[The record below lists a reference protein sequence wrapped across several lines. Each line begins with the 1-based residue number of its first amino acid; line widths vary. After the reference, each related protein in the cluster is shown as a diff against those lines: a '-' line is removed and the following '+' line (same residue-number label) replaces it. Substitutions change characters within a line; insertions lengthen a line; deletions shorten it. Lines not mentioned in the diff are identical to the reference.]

1 MMLFFGK
8 EFVVHN
14 SAVLSLLLKDDN
26 NFIFLMNSS
35 FECERYLITFVVISL
50 QSRAINSV
58 YVSVLKIQIVL
69 ADGVGKWL
77 RQNFLLF
84 FFARGALVSA
94 GKNIIF
100 RYNNGYKQRL
110 YPLVAK
116 RRQFSDLFSWA
127 RVLINEAEKELYKRW
142 KRKLGISAVTIRFT
156 VRE

>member
-77 RQNFLLF
+77 RQNLLLF
-84 FFARGALVSA
+84 FFSREGPLSVW
-94 GKNIIF
+94 GKI
-100 RYNNGYKQRL
+100 L
-110 YPLVAK
+110 YFA
-116 RRQFSDLFSWA
+116 
-127 RVLINEAEKELYKRW
+127 
-142 KRKLGISAVTIRFT
+142 TIMETNRDCT
-156 VRE
+156 H